1 MDLTSTAS
9 NEDFYRIEE
18 IGKKSLPIYYSQY
31 DLLILGLTNHTI
43 LKIIDNNNIIGYIV
57 YNTIQEERRL
67 HIMSIGI
74 LEEYQRKNYGSKV
87 IDHLKTIE
95 NRQITLYVQVNNTK
109 AINFYQKNNFKVEKK
124 IVGYYETLEV
134 KDALYMVYDSS
145 TL

>member
-124 IVGYYETLEV
+124 MVGYYETLEV
-134 KDALYMVYDSS
+134 KDALYMVYDNS

>member
-95 NRQITLYVQVNNTK
+95 NCQISLYVQVNNTK

-124 IVGYYETLEV
+124 MVGYYENLEV
-134 KDALYMVYDSS
+134 KDALYMVYDNS

>member
-95 NRQITLYVQVNNTK
+95 NCQISLYVQVNNTK

-134 KDALYMVYDSS
+134 KDALYMVYDNS

>member
-74 LEEYQRKNYGSKV
+74 LEEHQRKNYGSKV

-95 NRQITLYVQVNNTK
+95 NHRISLYVQVNNTK

-124 IVGYYETLEV
+124 MVGYYETLEV